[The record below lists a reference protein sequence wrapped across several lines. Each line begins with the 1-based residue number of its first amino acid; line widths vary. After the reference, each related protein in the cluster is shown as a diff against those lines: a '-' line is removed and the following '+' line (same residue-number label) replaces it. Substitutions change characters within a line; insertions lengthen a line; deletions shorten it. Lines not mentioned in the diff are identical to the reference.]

1 MTGIERIGTA
11 AAPTPAGHYS
21 QGTAWRDL
29 IFISGQLPKRPDG
42 DPRSNASF
50 EDQARLA
57 LANLLAIASAGGG
70 SADTVLRV
78 TAYIVGIENWSAFNR
93 VFAELFGDARPARA
107 VVPVPELHHG
117 YLVEVDG
124 IAVRANR
131 G

>member
-29 IFISGQLPKRPDG
+29 IFISGQLPKGPDG
-42 DPRSNASF
+42 APRSNASF

-93 VFAELFGDARPARA
+93 IFAELFGDARPARA

-131 G
+131 V

>member
-1 MTGIERIGTA
+1 
-11 AAPTPAGHYS
+11 
-21 QGTAWRDL
+21 
-29 IFISGQLPKRPDG
+29 
-42 DPRSNASF
+42 
-50 EDQARLA
+50 
-57 LANLLAIASAGGG
+57 SAGGG

-93 VFAELFGDARPARA
+93 IFAELFGDARPARA

-131 G
+131 V